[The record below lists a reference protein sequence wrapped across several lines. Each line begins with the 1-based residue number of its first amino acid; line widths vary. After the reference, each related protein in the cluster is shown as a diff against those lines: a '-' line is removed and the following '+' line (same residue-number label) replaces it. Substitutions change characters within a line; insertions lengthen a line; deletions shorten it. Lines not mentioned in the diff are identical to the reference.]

1 LKICVVIPARLASS
15 RLPNKVILPL
25 FGKPMVQWVYEAAQ
39 KVNGV
44 DKILIATDSAE
55 VYNHVVGFGGDAVM
69 TSEKHTTGT
78 DRIGEVA
85 RQFEE
90 YDVFINI
97 QGDEPLISPTTIQQ
111 MVDFYRNG
119 GHGIVTLYDA
129 IRDESQLFDFNV
141 VKLTVSLS
149 GKILYFSRA
158 AIPAQR
164 DFPFKQW
171 MHNRPYYRH
180 IGMYGFERKILLQI
194 CALPQSGLEKS
205 EMLEQLRW
213 LENDFEIYGLEA
225 NHQGIGVDTME
236 DLLKAEDLLRSQNP

>member
-1 LKICVVIPARLASS
+1 
-15 RLPNKVILPL
+15 
-25 FGKPMVQWVYEAAQ
+25 MVQWVFEAAQ

-44 DKILIATDSAE
+44 DKILIATDSTE
-55 VYNHVVGFGGDAVM
+55 VYNKAVAFGGAAVM
-69 TSEKHTTGT
+69 TSDQHATGT

-85 RQFEE
+85 KLFEE

-97 QGDEPLISPTTIQQ
+97 QGDEPLISPVTIQQ

-119 GHGIVTLYDA
+119 GKGIVTLYDA
-129 IRDESQLFDFNV
+129 VAEESQLFDYNV
-141 VKLTVSLS
+141 VKLTVSKK
-149 GKILYFSRA
+149 GRVLYFSRA

-171 MHNRPYYRH
+171 MQNRLYNRH
-180 IGMYGFERKILLQI
+180 IGMYGFERKTLMEI

-213 LENDFEIYGLEA
+213 MENDFEVYGLETR
-225 NHQGIGVDTME
+225 HYGIGVDTLE
-236 DLLKAEDLLRSQNP
+236 DLLRAEDLLRSHNP